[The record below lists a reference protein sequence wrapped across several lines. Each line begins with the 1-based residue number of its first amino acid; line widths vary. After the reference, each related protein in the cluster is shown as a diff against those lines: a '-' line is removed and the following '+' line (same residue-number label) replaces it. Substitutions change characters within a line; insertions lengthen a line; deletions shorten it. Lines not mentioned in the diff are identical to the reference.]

1 MEQAHKGVTIA
12 KEVNSY
18 NQYNMR
24 NYRAD
29 NKKLKVELPGEK
41 MAQFFELSPEKREA
55 LDKK

>member
-1 MEQAHKGVTIA
+1 MEQAHKGVDIA

-29 NKKLKVELPGEK
+29 NKKLKVEMPGEK
-41 MAQFFELSPEKREA
+41 MAQFFELSPEKRE
-55 LDKK
+55 